1 MSSPGMLRNMQAI
14 AGMCLVRGT
23 IPLAEMPMS
32 HLTLADIAKAAG
44 VSPSTVSR
52 VLNNQVGE
60 RSKVRARI
68 LQVIEE
74 TGFRPHAAA
83 QSLAARRANNIG
95 LLVPA
100 PVGHVFSQLYFLQL
114 AQYIT
119 QASQEQGYLLSLF
132 LMGSGVEQQKLLPQ
146 ITRQGFVDGLIV
158 RVMEGIGGD
167 PLLGQLTQLGVP
179 LVASGRP
186 AIPEQISYVAAD
198 NYGGAHTALTHL
210 LSLGR
215 KRIGLIVGSVGAPGG
230 HARVSS
236 YGKVLTERGIAVDEQ
251 LIVVQENGYLA
262 TQSLLKFKPDAIY
275 FATSMALDVLLA
287 LREAGAHVPQDIALV
302 GFDDLPLAQ
311 QTDPPLTTMR
321 QPIAAMGQ
329 RLVHILLDII
339 ANGATPVRHV
349 TFEEELVIRRS
360 CGALG

>member
-1 MSSPGMLRNMQAI
+1 
-14 AGMCLVRGT
+14 
-23 IPLAEMPMS
+23 MS

-52 VLNNQVGE
+52 VLNNQIGE

-68 LQVIEE
+68 LKVIEE

-83 QSLAARRANNIG
+83 QSLASRRANNLG

-100 PVGHVFSQLYFLQL
+100 PVWQVFNQLYFLQL
-114 AQYIT
+114 AQHIT
-119 QASQEQGYLLSLF
+119 QAGQEQGYLLSLF
-132 LMGSGVEQQKLLPQ
+132 LIGSGADQQKLLPQ

-158 RVMEGIGGD
+158 RVMEGIGED
-167 PLLGQLTQLGVP
+167 PLLAQLAQLGVP

-186 AIPEQISYVAAD
+186 AGPEQTSYVAAD

-215 KRIGLIVGSVGAPGG
+215 RRIGLIVGSMEAPGG
-230 HARVSS
+230 HARVTG
-236 YGKVLTERGIAVDEQ
+236 YRKVLAERGIAVDEQ
-251 LIVVQENGYLA
+251 LIVVHENGYLA
-262 TQSLLKFKPDAIY
+262 TQSLLQFKPDALF
-275 FATSMALDVLLA
+275 FATSMALDVLQA
-287 LREAGAHVPQDIALV
+287 LREGGARAPEDIALV
-302 GFDDLPLAQ
+302 GFDDLPLAR

-321 QPIAAMGQ
+321 QPLAAMGQ

-339 ANGATPVRHV
+339 ENGPTPVRHV

-360 CGALG
+360 CGALS